1 MARKKE
7 IYVNIDEDQVIKKK
21 EKKKIDVKKLIRKIL
36 LIILI
41 FIFLFSLI
49 NIIRWVIYNK
59 NTSTMTKSLK
69 EEYFSENIDLENI
82 KNDNSSNVNKV
93 FENPID
99 FESLKEINE
108 DVVGWIRIQ
117 NTDIDYPI
125 VQGKDNDYYLH
136 KDINKKYS
144 TCGWIFMDYKNTN
157 TFIDKNTVLYGH
169 NLKSGIMFY
178 DLQKILDNKLGN
190 NVTIEIFTPNEK
202 LEYRVYSCY
211 MEAPEEYAIK
221 SNLVEEDDVQD
232 YIKEMLNRSKIPYNI
247 VPDKTDKLITL
258 STCDSSGKN
267 RIIIHGVYVK
277 GQVYRNK

>member
-1 MARKKE
+1 MAGKKD
-7 IYVNIDEDQVIKKK
+7 IYINIDEEQTVKKK
-21 EKKKIDVKKLIRKIL
+21 EKKKINVKKLTTNTI

-41 FIFLFSLI
+41 FIFLFSFI
-49 NIIRWVIYNK
+49 NLIRWIIYNK
-59 NTSTMTKSLK
+59 NASSMSKSLK
-69 EEYFSENIDLENI
+69 TKYFSENIDIENI
-82 KNDNSSNVNKV
+82 KNDNNSNINKV
-93 FENPID
+93 FQNPID
-99 FESLKEINE
+99 FEKLKQINE
-108 DVVGWIRIQ
+108 DIVGWIRIQ

-125 VQGKDNDYYLH
+125 VQSKDNDFYLH

-169 NLKSGIMFY
+169 NIKSGIMFY

-190 NVTIEIFTPNEK
+190 NISIEIFTPSEK

-211 MEAPEEYAIK
+211 MEPPEDYATK
-221 SNLVEEDDVQD
+221 SNLVEESDLQE
-232 YIKEMLNRSKIPYNI
+232 YINEMLKRTQISYNI

-267 RIIIHGVYVK
+267 RIIVHGVYIK
-277 GQVYRNK
+277 GQTYENK